1 MYDPRVN
8 DRTPISDRTPSDDIF
23 EFLVLTF
30 RHLTTNRDMSMTSG
44 ATLSALDRLGPQ
56 RVTTL
61 AGIAAVSQP
70 SMTQLLQRLQAKG
83 LVERRPDNSD
93 ARAWLFG
100 LTSYGHDLL
109 DKHRSVSRGRLDE
122 LLADLPNLEQL
133 RAVIAEALPTLR
145 QHAQS
150 TPGSPNVQNDSTAA
164 S

>member
-1 MYDPRVN
+1 MYDARMN
-8 DRTPISDRTPSDDIF
+8 DRTPSDDIF

-83 LVERRPDNSD
+83 LVERRPDDTD

-100 LTSYGHDLL
+100 LTTYGHDLL
-109 DKHRSVSRGRLDE
+109 DRHRAVSRERLDE
-122 LLADLPNLEQL
+122 LLTDLPNLEQL
-133 RAVIAEALPTLR
+133 QAVIADALPTLR
-145 QHAQS
+145 RHAES
-150 TPGSPNVQNDSTAA
+150 TPGSPTEQNDPTNAA
-164 S
+164 